1 MFAKRS
7 LTPAA
12 APQPRSSAG
21 ASGALAVGARIMRN
35 PALSASGAG
44 MFFLLAATTVVLVAG
59 DPKAGSPLV
68 RIALSQPGAPPPPP
82 GWREALAPDQP
93 GAPPVSQDSLQLM
106 PGAQPGAD
114 ATPVQGQAIITF
126 PGAAQNA
133 DSAGG
138 HATDPLAAA
147 PLAGLTAPGPGG
159 GLLPVIAADGR
170 TPAQAYARPF
180 HSNGRPKVALVIG
193 GLGLNAR
200 STRETIEQLPADVT
214 LSFVPY
220 ADGLQGW
227 IDLARA
233 NGHEVLLETPMEP
246 NDYPNNDPGPYTL
259 MAAGKAPEIQQ
270 RLEWLLSRASGY
282 FGLTNYLGSKFVASD
297 GAMTTF
303 SGLLRQRG
311 LAFIDD
317 GSAARRGGG
326 LPRASADRVIDDEL
340 AADSI
345 NRQLTALEAAAT
357 QNGQALGA
365 GFAYP
370 VTLDQVKAWAA
381 GLAQRGYQLAPA
393 SALMA
398 RR

>member
-7 LTPAA
+7 STPAV
-12 APQPRSSAG
+12 QPRSSAG

-35 PALSASGAG
+35 PALSAGGAG
-44 MFFLLAATTVVLVAG
+44 MFFLLAAATVILVAG

-93 GAPPVSQDSLQLM
+93 GAPLVSQDPLQLT
-106 PGAQPGAD
+106 PGGQASADGA
-114 ATPVQGQAIITF
+114 PVQGQAIITF
-126 PGAAQNA
+126 PCAAQGADGAAGA
-133 DSAGG
+133 RAGE
-138 HATDPLAAA
+138 PLAAA
-147 PLAGLTAPGPGG
+147 PLAGLTTPGPGG
-159 GLLPVIAADGR
+159 GLLPIISADGR

-180 HSNGRPKVALVIG
+180 HANGKPKIALVIG
-193 GLGLNAR
+193 GLGLNAH
-200 STRETIEQLPADVT
+200 STRETIEQLPPDVT

-220 ADGLQGW
+220 AEGLQGW

-340 AADSI
+340 AGDSI
-345 NRQLTALEAAAT
+345 GRQLTALEASAT

-370 VTLDQVKAWAA
+370 VTLEQVRAWAA
-381 GLAQRGYQLAPA
+381 GLAGRGYQLAPA